1 MGGPIVTPM
10 SSMMSEIGRTDEL
23 DDVRDRKGDR
33 LYTDELDDV
42 RDREGDRLYTDELD
56 DVRDREDRYAQ

>member
-1 MGGPIVTPM
+1 MMEACGG
-10 SSMMSEIGRTDEL
+10 TDCH
-23 DDVRDRKGDR
+23 
-33 LYTDELDDV
+33 TDELDDV